1 MSIFRPENDEQNLIP
16 DIVKLH
22 FSNHNFDLADYA
34 VCFSSNFPKLF
45 LKTIFTFSDRQ
56 DLTYGEEAEGVERKT
71 VL

>member
-1 MSIFRPENDEQNLIP
+1 MSIFLPENDEQNLIP

-45 LKTIFTFSDRQ
+45 
-56 DLTYGEEAEGVERKT
+56 
-71 VL
+71 